1 MSRIFS
7 RHRASEGSRRTL
19 RPGLVPVSL
28 EHSPHGPAT
37 ISFSD
42 GSRSQPSCLRCP
54 TPACMQYADS
64 EVRSASM
71 PDFPADR
78 NLSVC
83 PSSALSRAADGVPRV
98 DSDSCVLCGA
108 CATRCPV
115 GAIRMSPWPVVDDSH
130 QPAFVDTSDSDSV
143 EMTIRIFHGVLRLG
157 ALLDESDYVVDTLR
171 ERLFAARN
179 SCGDQFPNIL
189 ARNLLLSSGV
199 GAAMSRTGDNAARM
213 DIALGPPWPAAGC
226 AEVEFG
232 DVAILDAPRDILDD
246 VAVSVGRHKFDKRLL
261 VTLVISDVLPN
272 WRSEYWRMV
281 QDIRSI
287 VDVRIGTVT
296 VFALMLLVWRKR
308 LMAELPATLFHVDV
322 ETTSYR
328 EAVLEPI
335 LGRSLSITP
344 GARPIVDVAK

>member
-1 MSRIFS
+1 
-7 RHRASEGSRRTL
+7 
-19 RPGLVPVSL
+19 
-28 EHSPHGPAT
+28 
-37 ISFSD
+37 
-42 GSRSQPSCLRCP
+42 
-54 TPACMQYADS
+54 
-64 EVRSASM
+64 
-71 PDFPADR
+71 
-78 NLSVC
+78 
-83 PSSALSRAADGVPRV
+83 
-98 DSDSCVLCGA
+98 
-108 CATRCPV
+108 
-115 GAIRMSPWPVVDDSH
+115 
-130 QPAFVDTSDSDSV
+130 
-143 EMTIRIFHGVLRLG
+143 
-157 ALLDESDYVVDTLR
+157 
-171 ERLFAARN
+171 
-179 SCGDQFPNIL
+179 
-189 ARNLLLSSGV
+189 
-199 GAAMSRTGDNAARM
+199 MSRTGDNAARM